1 MEFMLQRELE
11 GENIKEIRRILL
23 GECIFSPHV
32 FLFRFVSQQ
41 TNSTNLRRVAGLVI
55 YYVSSLLTP
64 AVIIS
69 FLPVHAVI
77 RLSQKPLNDSS

>member
-1 MEFMLQRELE
+1 M
-11 GENIKEIRRILL
+11 RILL
-23 GECIFSPHV
+23 GECIFSHV
-32 FLFRFVSQQ
+32 FLFRFVSMQ
-41 TNSTNLRRVAGLVI
+41 TNWTNLAQVAGLVI
-55 YYVSSLLTP
+55 YYVSSLLRP